1 MSFVYLFCIQPGT
14 GFIGNTRHS
23 MNIYNIK
30 LQNVHCLNKT
40 LLYISMK
47 SGKNLNL
54 KTHTS
59 FDKPSKSL
67 PIFQKTSVVH
77 SFQVFPI

>member
-1 MSFVYLFCIQPGT
+1 
-14 GFIGNTRHS
+14 
-23 MNIYNIK
+23 MNIYNVE
-30 LQNVHCLNKT
+30 LQNLHCLNKT
-40 LLYISMK
+40 LFYISMK

-59 FDKPSKSL
+59 FNKPLSKSL
-67 PIFQKTSVVH
+67 PNFQKTSVVH